1 MSTSVPGSR
10 WKFTLGLA
18 GLAGVAALVMG
29 GPWTV
34 EEPARSVAP
43 AANPDAGESA
53 RPAANPD
60 AGVGLTGASSP
71 PAEPEAGVAGAA
83 PDEAPDVVEV
93 VICLDTSGSMSALL
107 DTVRHRLWE
116 IVDEVDRL
124 APEAELRVALL
135 TFGSPGIASA
145 EEGYVVVRSD
155 LTDDLDQIYA
165 AVMELSTSG
174 GDEYVGW
181 VVHSALE
188 QLSWSSAQG
197 VERILFV
204 AGNESAD
211 QGKEVHDFRVT
222 VGEASERGIRV
233 NAMFAG
239 GHSQGVHA
247 GWQAVALAGEGMY
260 VAIDKQRGTVDVATP
275 YDDDLSRLNDELN
288 STYVPYGE
296 DGRRLQDRMVELDN
310 KARSL
315 GARGS
320 GSRFGSKGSGKY
332 KVESWELV
340 DAVASGRLE
349 VDRLKQDK
357 LPAELRGLSEAQLSA
372 ALAARGA
379 ERDRVKADLRKTSTE
394 RAAWLADWEAK
405 QGAGSGLDDAIRAAL
420 RQQIA
425 GS

>member
-18 GLAGVAALVMG
+18 GLAGIAALVMG

-34 EEPARSVAP
+34 EQTAPTAPVAVADAGAGP
-43 AANPDAGESA
+43 VANPDAGE
-53 RPAANPD
+53 
-60 AGVGLTGASSP
+60 GA
-71 PAEPEAGVAGAA
+71 VAAA
-83 PDEAPDVVEV
+83 PAVVDAETEPASGDAPDVVEV
-93 VICLDTSGSMSALL
+93 VICLDTSGSMNALL

-135 TFGSPGIASA
+135 TFGSPNAASA
-145 EEGYVVVRSD
+145 DQGYVVVRSD
-155 LTDDLDQIYA
+155 LTEDLDQIYA
-165 AVMELSTSG
+165 AVMELSTNG

-181 VVHSALE
+181 VVHSALD
-188 QLSWSSAQG
+188 QLSWSEAEG
-197 VERILFV
+197 VERIMFV

-222 VGEASERGIRV
+222 VGQASERGIRV

-239 GHSQGVHA
+239 DHGSGVNA
-247 GWQAVALAGEGMY
+247 QWQAVALAGEGMY

-288 STYVPYGE
+288 ATYVPYGE
-296 DGRRLQDRMVELDN
+296 EGQRLQDRMVELDN

-315 GARGS
+315 GSRGS
-320 GSRFGSKGSGKY
+320 GSRFGGKGSAKY
-332 KVESWELV
+332 KVETWELV

-357 LPAELRGLSEAQLSA
+357 LPAEFRGMSDEQLTA

-379 ERDRVKADLRKTSTE
+379 KRDQVKEQLRATSTQ
-394 RAAWLADWEAK
+394 RTKWLADWEAK